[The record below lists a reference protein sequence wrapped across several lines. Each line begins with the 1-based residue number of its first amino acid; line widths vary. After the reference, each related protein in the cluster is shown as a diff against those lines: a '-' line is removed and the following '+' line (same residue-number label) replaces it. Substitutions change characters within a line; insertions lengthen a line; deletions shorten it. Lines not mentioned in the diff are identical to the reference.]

1 MPIGGLSGGSSCFY
15 ENRFIPKSIKSYA
28 FFTGVTFRMI
38 YGNYLIVI
46 LGKNIAYLQSL
57 AQTWWIRFR
66 LSPIEVENSH
76 RIKLK
81 NPPLYVSI
89 LLYFVK

>member
-1 MPIGGLSGGSSCFY
+1 
-15 ENRFIPKSIKSYA
+15 
-28 FFTGVTFRMI
+28 MI

-46 LGKNIAYLQSL
+46 LGKNIAYLQLL

-81 NPPLYVSI
+81 KTAIVRK
-89 LLYFVK
+89 YFTLFCQVETCSYIKLKLTLRAE